1 MKKLLL
7 ALSLSL
13 VIGIALMAGCAGSET
28 ITPGQETPTQILEDI
43 TSQEAFTLL
52 QNNQDNPNFVV
63 LDVRTPEEFGDGHIE
78 NAINI
83 DYYSDTFRD
92 ELDNLDK
99 SKTYLVYCRSGGRSA
114 NAMSIM
120 AELNFKEAYNML
132 GGMIEWKAEELPTV
146 K

>member
-1 MKKLLL
+1 
-7 ALSLSL
+7 
-13 VIGIALMAGCAGSET
+13 MAGCAGSET